1 MKIYSN
7 YVVIWALV
15 TALTGARPAA
25 AQGVVV
31 ESLGALPG
39 AGLRE
44 PHQVD
49 VYLPP
54 GYSANPGRRYPVLYA
69 NDGQDL
75 ATAQFPVVLSTLVA
89 SGQVAPVIVVAI
101 HSTESRTPEYA
112 TAARPALLADGLE
125 AAAYQRFV
133 LDTVMPRIAARYR
146 TEAGASHTGIMG
158 WSLGGLSAFDLAWNH
173 PDRFGIVGVFSGS
186 FWWRDND
193 GSTEER
199 VAGRIV
205 HRMVR
210 TGPSRPALRF
220 WFMAGRQEDDDDRDG
235 NGVIDIIQD
244 TRELIELLVGQ
255 GHREGGDIEWHL
267 VDGGHNLATWA
278 KLLPAFLTWAFPT

>member
-1 MKIYSN
+1 MRIYSN
-7 YVVIWALV
+7 YVVFWALV
-15 TALTGARPAA
+15 TASAWARPAG
-25 AQGVVV
+25 AQGVAV

-39 AGLRE
+39 AGLDE
-44 PHQVD
+44 AHQVD

-54 GYSANPGRRYPVLYA
+54 GYASNPARRYPVLYA

-75 ATAQFPVVLSTLVA
+75 ATAQFPVVMSTLLA
-89 SGQVAPVIVVAI
+89 SGRMAPVIVVAI
-101 HSTESRTPEYA
+101 YSTESRTPEYA
-112 TAARPALLADGLE
+112 TAGRPALLADGGQ

-133 LDTVMPRIAARYR
+133 VDSVMPRVSARYR
-146 TEAGASHTGIMG
+146 VQVGAGHTAIMG

-186 FWWRDND
+186 LWWRDND
-193 GSTEER
+193 GTAQER

-210 TGPSRPALRF
+210 AGPSRPALRF
-220 WFMAGRQEDDDDRDG
+220 WFMAGRQEEEDDRDG
-235 NGVIDIIQD
+235 NGVIDVIQD

-255 GHREGGDIEWHL
+255 GHREGGDIEWHE
-267 VDGGHNLATWA
+267 VDGRHELATWA
-278 KLLPAFLTWAFPT
+278 RMLPAFLAWAFPT